1 MSAFDQREKAVF
13 IAHKCRRNST
23 LGRRITAF
31 GSWSVSLLLQFLGTY
46 QHSINIC
53 DMILVIINTY

>member
-1 MSAFDQREKAVF
+1 MSAFDQCEKAVF
-13 IAHKCRRNST
+13 ITHKCLRNST
-23 LGRRITAF
+23 LRRGISAF
-31 GSWSVSLLLQFLGTY
+31 GCWSVSLLLQFLDTY